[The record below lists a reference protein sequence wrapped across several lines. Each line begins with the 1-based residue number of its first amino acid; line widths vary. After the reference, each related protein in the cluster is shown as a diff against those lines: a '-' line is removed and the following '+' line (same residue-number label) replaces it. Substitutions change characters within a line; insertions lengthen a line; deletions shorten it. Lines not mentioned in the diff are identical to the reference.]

1 MPQQKQTLSKNA
13 ETYVANFDSDDPA
26 ISTIAIGLLNAKAN
40 GEFSGFSAWLTSH
53 LSFLQREEAA
63 NVTLDAVKNRDL
75 MKGIDHRLL
84 VSKAASM
91 SPAAFVVWLKRH
103 QEWLRYAQR
112 AEVTKEFTIGEG
124 TQTVWDTVRSKQERI
139 ANQQSAAASQQ
150 RRQDAADGWTTV
162 GGRGAA
168 TSPKTAAVQPSAPS
182 GFCVLREADAG
193 KDFSGDYPT
202 LAEAYPMPAP
212 AL

>member
-1 MPQQKQTLSKNA
+1 MKLSQNA
-13 ETYVANFDSDDPA
+13 TEYVAKFASDDPA
-26 ISTIAIGLLNAKAN
+26 IVEIAVGLLNAKAN

-53 LSFLQREEAA
+53 LDFLQREEAA
-63 NVTLDAVKNRDL
+63 NVTLDTVKNRDL

-112 AEVTKEFTIGEG
+112 AEVTNTFTIGEG
-124 TQTVWDTVRSKQERI
+124 KPTVWDTVRSKQERI

-150 RRQDAADGWTTV
+150 RLADAADGWSTV

-168 TSPKTAAVQPSAPS
+168 TFPKPAAVHPPASS

-193 KDFSGDYPT
+193 KAAGDYPT
-202 LAEAYPMPAP
+202 LAEAYAP